1 MCISHGKR
9 LQSEVSFE
17 QHSVGNSVNTDKIL
31 NVQRLAK
38 SRHLLQL
45 AIMGSSV
52 NADYNI

>member
-1 MCISHGKR
+1 MKYLS
-9 LQSEVSFE
+9 
-17 QHSVGNSVNTDKIL
+17 NSIAWEILSTRIKII